1 MTKAKH
7 LHGAGKT
14 DVVRTSFENK
24 LKKMDETLKRWKKT
38 GKRDDSFWPKSLV
51 ELKSWDEPG
60 EGIFKWTS
68 NNITLREGE
77 YSKQVERYWRLQE
90 KAAPIPKVDEGAEPS
105 RLKRENVRLSQQINE
120 LTWEVMD
127 LRDELIR
134 IDPKNTLLARVLF
147 P

>member
-7 LHGAGKT
+7 LHGAEKT
-14 DVVRTSFENK
+14 DVVRTSFDSK
-24 LKKMDETLKRWKKT
+24 LKKMAETLKSWRKM
-38 GKRDDSFWPKSLV
+38 GKRDDAFWPESLAQ
-51 ELKSWDEPG
+51 LKSWEAAE

-68 NNITLREGE
+68 NNITKREGN
-77 YSKQVERYWRLQE
+77 YGKQVAQYWKLRE
-90 KAAPIPKVDEGAEPS
+90 KAAQIPNVDDEAAPS
-105 RLKRENVRLSQQINE
+105 RLKRENVRLGQQINE